1 MRPDGVTIRRALT
14 EDGAQLAAIDH
25 AAWSWISDVSPQPA
39 EDAGFFHE
47 RRTPGQCL
55 VAESD
60 GVVVGYIRQ
69 VPPTPLATNRHIR
82 QIQGFGVLPA
92 FRGRGIGALLIDAA
106 IDAARTDGIR
116 RMTLRVLGR
125 NTSARR
131 LYERAGFTVD
141 GILPEEFH
149 LDGEYVDDV
158 LMGRSL
164 LGHDHDRDHG

>member
-1 MRPDGVTIRRALT
+1 MRPDGVTIRRALS
-14 EDGAQLAAIDH
+14 EDGPQLVAIDR
-25 AAWSWISDVSPQPA
+25 AAWSWISDVSPRPA
-39 EDAGFFHE
+39 EDAEFFDE
-47 RRTPGQCL
+47 RRTPEQCL

-69 VPPTPLATNRHIR
+69 VPPTPLATNLHIR
-82 QIQGFGVLPA
+82 QIQGFAVLPA
-92 FRGRGIGALLIDAA
+92 SRGRGVGARLIDAA
-106 IDAARTDGIR
+106 LAAARADGIR

-125 NTSARR
+125 NASARR

-164 LGHDHDRDHG
+164 LDHDRD